1 MNNWPKGKPYG
12 RKKALYKAIFRNMK
26 VLESVVVEDR
36 IYANIKETWVGSVEF
51 HTNYKFTIESLG
63 ERIHRIT
70 RIR

>member
-1 MNNWPKGKPYG
+1 MNTWPKGKPFG
-12 RKKALYKAIFRNMK
+12 RKRALYIAIMFNMK

-36 IYANIKETWVGSVEF
+36 TYHIVRQEWVRHAEYKTG
-51 HTNYKFTIESLG
+51 YKFTVESLG